1 MVKRSYTG
9 GFKLDIVASI
19 EQRSRF
25 LWTRTPHTHRSS
37 STKHFTHIYCAKKK
51 SSLIS
56 TDAVKSKTCTFTRV
70 KSDKRGKYS
79 PFLASRVRHPAGENS
94 ASARE
99 EKQKSWGTKFPPS
112 APQVP
117 LIHGTKRV
125 QSPGKREQSA
135 SRVVT
140 M

>member
-1 MVKRSYTG
+1 M

-37 STKHFTHIYCAKKK
+37 QTKHFTHIYGAKK
-51 SSLIS
+51 SSLIT
-56 TDAVKSKTCTFTRV
+56 TDAVKSKLCTFMRV

-79 PFLASRVRHPAGENS
+79 QFLASRVRHPAGENS

-125 QSPGKREQSA
+125 QFPWKREQSA